1 MKRYIKSSFNPKTE
15 EYGGY
20 FIDHYEYDD
29 GTEEFVVDID
39 LVGDGDEHFFDSE
52 SDLIT
57 ARQGY
62 TAIGTYD
69 LEIIANASV
78 AAAAVS

>member
-1 MKRYIKSSFNPKTE
+1 MKRYIKSSFNPKTI

-39 LVGDGDEHFFDSE
+39 LAGDGDEHFFDSE
-52 SDLIT
+52 SEAMEFIDDLNRMDNINKKL
-57 ARQGY
+57 GF
-62 TAIGTYD
+62 
-69 LEIIANASV
+69 
-78 AAAAVS
+78 

>member
-52 SDLIT
+52 SDAMEFID
-57 ARQGY
+57 
-62 TAIGTYD
+62 D
-69 LEIIANASV
+69 LNRIDNINRHLFYKDLGF
-78 AAAAVS
+78 

>member
-39 LVGDGDEHFFDSE
+39 FADGSDEHFFNSE
-52 SDLIT
+52 SEAMEFIDDLNRIDNIN
-57 ARQGY
+57 RHLFY
-62 TAIGTYD
+62 KD
-69 LEIIANASV
+69 LGF
-78 AAAAVS
+78 